1 MPVAFG
7 MNTSSGNFLPIIKYD
22 ARAGRLFKVD
32 RDAQG
37 VNQQVDITSP
47 TLQFAIDFGTFEV
60 GFVNFT
66 AQGPVRAMVPFGG
79 HIPDQP
85 QTVDDKGKL
94 VSRPGFYALVAGNAI
109 DGIREWCSNA
119 AILLGALDDL
129 WQEFAEAPDAK
140 AGLIPLISIISAIPV
155 KSGSGA
161 TTSTNYRPVFKIV
174 GWVERLPGMG
184 ERTIAPPG
192 GVLPPSEP
200 KQPAQPGQASAAAA
214 APANRVPADAMPF

>member
-1 MPVAFG
+1 MPSAFG

-37 VNQQVDITSP
+37 VNQQIDITSP

-60 GFVNFT
+60 GYVNFT
-66 AQGPVRAMVPFGG
+66 ANGPVRAMVPFGG
-79 HIPDQP
+79 QIPDQP

-94 VSRPGFYALVAGNAI
+94 LSRPGFYALVAGNAI

-129 WQEFAEAPDAK
+129 WQEFVATPDAK
-140 AGLIPLISIISAIPV
+140 AGLIPLISIVSAVPV
-155 KSGSGA
+155 KSGTGA
-161 TTSTNYRPVFKIV
+161 QTSTNYRPVFKIV

-192 GVLPPSEP
+192 GTLPPKEAGSAARSAT
-200 KQPAQPGQASAAAA
+200 QPAAAGSGK
-214 APANRVPADAMPF
+214 VPADAMPF